1 MDTSTLFWLVAPG
14 LATGIGGLG
23 LLVVRRPGPLLID
36 TLLGTTAGIMLAAS
50 FFSLLVPALEDGSV
64 WEVVAGFVVG
74 AAVLALLDATIPHVH
89 ARRRERP
96 VRSEEHRA
104 VLMLSA
110 LTIHNIP
117 EGLAVG
123 VAFAAGGPEL
133 GIPLAVAI
141 GLQNIPEGFAAAAPV
156 LATGASLG
164 AAIGFAVATGLVE
177 PPAALLGYAIAESV
191 SVLLPLGLSFAA
203 GAMVY
208 VVVDEIVP
216 ESHGR
221 GNEREATAGLVL
233 GFAVM
238 MLLDNALG

>member
-1 MDTSTLFWLVAPG
+1 
-14 LATGIGGLG
+14 
-23 LLVVRRPGPLLID
+23 
-36 TLLGTTAGIMLAAS
+36 
-50 FFSLLVPALEDGSV
+50 
-64 WEVVAGFVVG
+64 
-74 AAVLALLDATIPHVH
+74 
-89 ARRRERP
+89 
-96 VRSEEHRA
+96 
-104 VLMLSA
+104 
-110 LTIHNIP
+110 
-117 EGLAVG
+117 
-123 VAFAAGGPEL
+123 
-133 GIPLAVAI
+133 
-141 GLQNIPEGFAAAAPV
+141 V